1 MDSKSPFTPQS
12 GENPKMV
19 RPIPRVVNANPGL
32 QPLPQSSGLQV
43 GDIYYILFRH
53 KWKIL
58 LCSLLGIILAI
69 AFYVRN
75 PPPYESRAKLFVR
88 YVVAENKPLDPTGE
102 AANMKSP
109 DMRGETI
116 MSAERE
122 ILTSFDLAKQVA
134 ETIGPEKLLTETTD
148 KDTDLI
154 RAAVK
159 VSEGLTV
166 DAPRMSSVINVSFR
180 HTNPALVQPVL
191 AEIISRYLKTHV
203 DIHRA
208 VGIIGN
214 FLTQETDQLRTRLAQ
229 TEDELRKARNRA
241 GIVSLETSKADFA
254 TETARIRD
262 EVMRTQAEL
271 AERTAI
277 LEQLAKQ
284 FPDNKP
290 AETENQLPPE
300 KLEAYQTALARCE
313 LLRKREQELLT
324 LFTPENT
331 RVREVRAQLA
341 EAEGAKRK
349 LEEELPA
356 LARISSP
363 NTTTVAGSQQSQ
375 GMYDYAT
382 ESMRIGALQAKL
394 KVLNG
399 QMEQVRAQVANVD
412 QMEGA
417 ILELLRKKEMEEA
430 NYRYYAAR
438 LEQSRINEALG
449 TGKVS
454 NISEIQKPTPPS
466 PDWKKIIKI
475 MGALAGGG
483 IALGLAWAFLIEFFL
498 DHSVRRPI
506 DVERMLG
513 LPLFLS
519 IPVMGKKKKPRQ
531 PKTPAAGLPSGS
543 ETPADPA
550 SAVTALVKSD
560 AEQSRMAVTAQLLY
574 FHETLRDRLISYFES
589 VNLTHKPKLVAVTG
603 LDNGSGVTTTAAG
616 LASCLSETGEGNVLL
631 VDMTAGQGSAQ
642 QFYRGQKVCGLEEIL
657 SARASAQVEDNL
669 FVVVEEPGRDR
680 LSRILPQRFNKL
692 VPQLKA
698 SNFDYIIFDMPPV
711 SQISITPRL
720 AGFMD
725 MVLLVIESEKT
736 NRDLVER
743 ATALL
748 AQSKAHV
755 GAVLNKTKHYVPK
768 RLHQDSLSNF

>member
-12 GENPKMV
+12 GDSPKSA
-19 RPIPRVVNANPGL
+19 RPIPRVVNSAPDLQPVAQSQGL
-32 QPLPQSSGLQV
+32 QM

-58 LCSLLGIILAI
+58 SCTLVGLLLAGV
-69 AFYVRN
+69 FHKFN

-88 YVVAENKPLDPTGE
+88 YVVAESQPLDPTGE

-134 ETIGPEKLLTETTD
+134 EAIGPEKILAETKD
-148 KDTDLI
+148 KEGDVI
-154 RAAVK
+154 RAAVII
-159 VSEGLTV
+159 SAGLGV
-166 DAPRMSSVINVSFR
+166 EAPRMSSVINVSFR
-180 HTNPALVQPVL
+180 HTDASLVQPVL

-241 GIVSLETSKADFA
+241 GIVSIDTSKAEYA

-262 EVMRTQAEL
+262 EIMRTQAEL

-290 AETENQLPPE
+290 EESESVIPPE
-300 KLEAYQTALARCE
+300 KIEAYQTAAARLE
-313 LLRKREQELLT
+313 LLRKREQDLLT
-324 LFTPENT
+324 LFTPENN
-331 RVREVRAQLA
+331 RVKEVRSQLV
-341 EAEGAKRK
+341 EAEGAKRQ

-356 LARISSP
+356 LARLNVAAP
-363 NTTTVAGSQQSQ
+363 NAPAGKQQPQGTFDYTT
-375 GMYDYAT
+375 
-382 ESMRIGALQAKL
+382 ENMRLGALQAKL
-394 KVLNG
+394 KVLNA

-417 ILELLRKKEMEEA
+417 ILELLRKKELEEA

-454 NISEIQKPTPPS
+454 NISEIQNPTPPS
-466 PDWKKIIKI
+466 ADWKKIIK
-475 MGALAGGG
+475 MMAALAGGG
-483 IALGLAWAFLIEFFL
+483 VALGIAWAFAVEFFL

-519 IPVMGKKKKPRQ
+519 IPVMGRKKKQREPKAQ
-531 PKTPAAGLPSGS
+531 PPALHAGTEASSGLG
-543 ETPADPA
+543 A
-550 SAVTALVKSD
+550 
-560 AEQSRMAVTAQLLY
+560 
-574 FHETLRDRLISYFES
+574 
-589 VNLTHKPKLVAVTG
+589 
-603 LDNGSGVTTTAAG
+603 
-616 LASCLSETGEGNVLL
+616 
-631 VDMTAGQGSAQ
+631 
-642 QFYRGQKVCGLEEIL
+642 
-657 SARASAQVEDNL
+657 
-669 FVVVEEPGRDR
+669 
-680 LSRILPQRFNKL
+680 
-692 VPQLKA
+692 
-698 SNFDYIIFDMPPV
+698 
-711 SQISITPRL
+711 
-720 AGFMD
+720 
-725 MVLLVIESEKT
+725 T
-736 NRDLVER
+736 N
-743 ATALL
+743 
-748 AQSKAHV
+748 
-755 GAVLNKTKHYVPK
+755 
-768 RLHQDSLSNF
+768 